1 MINSDNNYMNEADFS
16 ALLADVFKQNGIEK
30 YATEENLHK
39 FYQFA
44 CILRE
49 ENAKYNLTSIL
60 SDEGIALLHF
70 ADSLA
75 AADLIPAGASM
86 LDVGAGPGFPS
97 LPIAIVRPDVSVCA
111 LDATKKKTDFIAATA
126 QKLGLDN
133 VKVINDRAESDK
145 MREKRESFDFVTARA
160 VAGLGVI
167 CELALPYAK
176 VGGKFAALKGENA
189 DEELKGAQSGA
200 KKLSA
205 RIVGDE
211 KSQLVYKTANGAT
224 SNTRRIIIFEKLS
237 PTPSAYPR
245 AYAKIKR
252 SPLF

>member
-1 MINSDNNYMNEADFS
+1 MINSKNEYMNEADFS
-16 ALLADVFKQNGIEK
+16 ALLADIFQQNGIEK
-30 YATEENLHK
+30 YATKENLHK

-70 ADSLA
+70 ADSLL
-75 AADLIPAGASM
+75 AADLAPEGASL
-86 LDVGAGPGFPS
+86 LDIGAGPGFPS
-97 LPIAIVRPDVSVCA
+97 LPIAIVRPDVKVTA
-111 LDATKKKTDFIAATA
+111 LDATKKKTDFIKATA
-126 QKLGLDN
+126 EKLGLTN
-133 VKVINDRAESDK
+133 VSVINDRAESDEMK
-145 MREKRESFDFVTARA
+145 KHREGFDIVTARA

-167 CELALPYAK
+167 SELALPYAK
-176 VGGKFAALKGENA
+176 VGGRFAALKGENA
-189 DEELKGAQSGA
+189 DEELKGAAAGA
-200 KKLSA
+200 KKLCA
-205 RIVGDE
+205 RIISDQKKLLIH
-211 KSQLVYKTANGAT
+211 KSANGAS

-237 PTPSAYPR
+237 PTPPTYPR